1 MAWHICLFGSLHFA
15 FIMPPLPAV
24 FLSFSLTTSLY
35 SVTFRPYYHDLI
47 STGHL
52 PPHPTPS
59 QKNVQG
65 SMRLITFI
73 LWNLLI
79 IQAQMTRDS
88 LVQQFHTRRDC
99 SLQLAAAAPGPQ
111 PEWELAEAA
120 GGGAGHNNAV
130 VLLLPL
136 PFSFTAILS
145 TRFHLW
151 FKLHGHTVGGSD
163 EMCMGFSLGLS
174 LRWGVS
180 RIFYFSFSLCCD
192 QALTRISW
200 VFYEG
205 DTRNNLLDF
214 CRELQNNLKK
224 K

>member
-24 FLSFSLTTSLY
+24 FLSFALTASLY
-35 SVTFRPYYHDLI
+35 SVTFRPYCHDLI

-52 PPHPTPS
+52 PSHPTPS

-73 LWNLLI
+73 LWNRLI

-99 SLQLAAAAPGPQ
+99 SLQLAAAAPSPQ

-120 GGGAGHNNAV
+120 GGPAITM
-130 VLLLPL
+130 LL
-136 PFSFTAILS
+136 FSSCPCRSALQPSWAHAFTS
-145 TRFHLW
+145 
-151 FKLHGHTVGGSD
+151 
-163 EMCMGFSLGLS
+163 GLNYMATQ
-174 LRWGVS
+174 LV
-180 RIFYFSFSLCCD
+180 
-192 QALTRISW
+192 
-200 VFYEG
+200 
-205 DTRNNLLDF
+205 
-214 CRELQNNLKK
+214 
-224 K
+224 